1 VDRFPVHTQP
11 SPDTTSRSPKRFKWS
26 SFSHQN
32 QFQLI
37 RVDRVQLEAVNRPV
51 PCKHKGI
58 RQFSDKVGKSR
69 VKARTFSRSPVRMRS
84 IPTKRMSRWSTCSP
98 VTVNA
103 LLQELPVCHRP
114 RRDDRHDRRWHFF
127 SHCPPK
133 KFVVFLKNV
142 RNVHFVSKNC
152 SSLANSPAAAGWDA
166 RYAPRTPR
174 WPVADLTASSVTE
187 FRFQVRRPP
196 SVDRMITSVAD
207 PATSPLPQVLT
218 DALRYRYTDEER
230 EAGRRPPYPIAVAL
244 RPHRD
249 RIMKELRSRVTID
262 GDTPWVVTRI
272 LLHQIRLDPGYV
284 EQIGRDFFEFGD
296 AACALVACA
305 ALSLDEAREII
316 DSMPTYDG
324 RSLRRQI
331 AMTLRDRD
339 RLDEARTEA
348 DSIGAYS
355 WSAHR
360 DIAWKLAVEG
370 DHEAFFKH
378 WADYAAGKE
387 RHTMA
392 QLKSTLVWGVA
403 EKHGWEAAVD
413 FAQAEKRLGAGFRG
427 VGISQ
432 AAETMSPD
440 QLMEFFAHEA
450 REVITEQGELNLLVA
465 ALRRAAPRN
474 PTSEHPL
481 LRQIIDRIMSID
493 PLIDKATMRSRDS
506 LLFGLWPVMAD
517 VETLKRVRKGM
528 RTPWMKREFT
538 KLPRDVVPESSTSEP
553 QR

>member
-1 VDRFPVHTQP
+1 
-11 SPDTTSRSPKRFKWS
+11 
-26 SFSHQN
+26 
-32 QFQLI
+32 
-37 RVDRVQLEAVNRPV
+37 
-51 PCKHKGI
+51 
-58 RQFSDKVGKSR
+58 
-69 VKARTFSRSPVRMRS
+69 
-84 IPTKRMSRWSTCSP
+84 MS
-98 VTVNA
+98 A
-103 LLQELPVCHRP
+103 
-114 RRDDRHDRRWHFF
+114 
-127 SHCPPK
+127 
-133 KFVVFLKNV
+133 
-142 RNVHFVSKNC
+142 
-152 SSLANSPAAAGWDA
+152 
-166 RYAPRTPR
+166 
-174 WPVADLTASSVTE
+174 
-187 FRFQVRRPP
+187 
-196 SVDRMITSVAD
+196 SVAD

-218 DALRYRYTDEER
+218 DALRYRYADEER

-272 LLHQIRLDPGYV
+272 LVHQIRLDPGHV

-305 ALSLDEAREII
+305 ALSLDEAREIT

-324 RSLRRQI
+324 RGLRRQI

-403 EKHGWEAAVD
+403 EKHGWKAAVD
-413 FAQAEKRLGAGFRG
+413 FALAEKRLGTGFRG

-432 AAETMSPD
+432 AAETMSPE
-440 QLMEFFAHEA
+440 QVIEFFAHEA
-450 REVITEQGELNLLVA
+450 REVVTEQGELSLLVA
-465 ALRRAAPRN
+465 ALLRSAPRD
-474 PTSEHPL
+474 PTIEHPL
-481 LRQIIDRIMSID
+481 LGQIIDRIIAID
-493 PLIDKATMRSRDS
+493 PLIDKATMRSRD
-506 LLFGLWPVMAD
+506 LLLARLWPVMAD
-517 VETLKRVRKGM
+517 VETLKRVRKGI
-528 RTPWMKREFT
+528 RTPSLKRELT
-538 KLPRDVVPESSTSEP
+538 RLPRDVVPKPNTSGSL
-553 QR
+553 R